1 MLQAFPASV
10 FCLQSNTA
18 TLAQITQSL
27 GASPRG
33 KENQL
38 PQITVLLALLPWP
51 STLGAI
57 GGSVQTALG
66 WIQSQ

>member
-1 MLQAFPASV
+1 MLQGFTASV

-38 PQITVLLALLPWP
+38 PWITGLLAFLPWP
-51 STLGAI
+51 PTLGAI
-57 GGSVQTALG
+57 SASVQTTLG
-66 WIQSQ
+66 